1 MINTEKKFLF
11 IRIPKTASSTLRAAL
26 TDQNFSLL
34 DRDKIN
40 ITFSVAGKKKERRGP
55 GPERTRVN
63 AKYIDF
69 LNFTGE
75 KSSFI
80 HASYREWK
88 EGKEDVGDY
97 FTFSFVRNPW
107 DWMVSQYVFLKK
119 IYLRRLRRERQGK
132 PAVKAFF
139 IERRGGFIKKLN
151 QFGLDFLDF
160 RLDSESLTF
169 EKYVEAYF
177 ANDPFDK
184 TQSSF
189 LKDESGEIAV
199 DFIGKFETL
208 QDDWSEVA
216 NKIGLNPVNLEQTN
230 ASRGRG
236 RYQDYYKSEEIK
248 KIVSDGLA
256 EDIGQFGYEFGK

>member
-26 TDQNFSLL
+26 TDQNFSAV
-34 DRDKIN
+34 DQRKIN
-40 ITFSVAGKKKERRGP
+40 ITFSATGKQKERLGRN
-55 GPERTRVN
+55 PERVRAN
-63 AKYIDF
+63 AKYIDL

-75 KSSFI
+75 KSSFV

-88 EGKEDVGDY
+88 ERSRDIRDY

-107 DWMVSQYVFLKK
+107 DWMVSQYIFLKK
-119 IYLRRLRRERQGK
+119 IYLRRLGHERQGK
-132 PAVKAFF
+132 PAAKAAF
-139 IERRGGFIKKLN
+139 IERRGRFIEKLN

-160 RLDSESLTF
+160 RLDPKSLTF

-189 LKDESGEIAV
+189 LRDESGEIAV
-199 DFIGKFETL
+199 DFIGKFESL
-208 QDDWSEVA
+208 QDDWNEVA
-216 NKIGLNPVNLEQTN
+216 NKIGLSPVNLEQTN
-230 ASRGRG
+230 TSAGRG

-248 KIVSDGLA
+248 KIVSDGLS
-256 EDIGQFGYEFGK
+256 EDIRQFGYEFGK